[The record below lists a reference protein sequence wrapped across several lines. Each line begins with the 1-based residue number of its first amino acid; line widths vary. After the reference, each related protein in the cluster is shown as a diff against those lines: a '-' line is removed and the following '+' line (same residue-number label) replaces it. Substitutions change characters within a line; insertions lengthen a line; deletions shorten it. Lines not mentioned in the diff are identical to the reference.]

1 MDWGQAE
8 TEPLME
14 QVQDASQGSGQA
26 ACGMSRADGVTSSS
40 AGAHE
45 HGPMAHS
52 FVLGPG
58 RDVRVQGVSALHG
71 CVTPAAPNRLPSPL
85 APPGPAA
92 WRHKQN
98 ACRLAA
104 AAPFLSRNGH
114 CCPRGLAPCSY
125 PCQWPRSQSCVR
137 QASQTSV
144 PQPPLMPTLRR
155 DGVREGVEWMV
166 SVLNDNES
174 AAARNR

>member
-1 MDWGQAE
+1 MMAQGAGRRGRALRPATLGMTRDATRPAGGGLGVDWGQAE

-92 WRHKQN
+92 WRH
-98 ACRLAA
+98 
-104 AAPFLSRNGH
+104 
-114 CCPRGLAPCSY
+114 
-125 PCQWPRSQSCVR
+125 
-137 QASQTSV
+137 
-144 PQPPLMPTLRR
+144 
-155 DGVREGVEWMV
+155 
-166 SVLNDNES
+166 
-174 AAARNR
+174 